1 MAVLDIQQTL
11 LSAATTG
18 HGTAVDLGGQTE
30 SILVYLEGS
39 SGISAGKVQV
49 ETAPTT
55 DYAGTWAAIGSEQ
68 TLVASTV
75 LTVAATGPFLAVR
88 ARITTDVEGGP
99 VTATL
104 VGQSSAGC

>member
-1 MAVLDIQQTL
+1 MAVLDIRQTL

-30 SILVYLEGS
+30 SILVYLDES

-75 LTVAATGPFLAVR
+75 LTVAAAIPFSGSGLYIIK
-88 ARITTDVEGGP
+88 RILLQAIPGW
-99 VTATL
+99 L
-104 VGQSSAGC
+104 ISFSW